1 MASTRLTMDVT
12 GRGWQ
17 EEVDPGCIGE
27 VLSSRDNLLWLDIV
41 DPGPAE
47 LELLRREF
55 GFHELAVEDVERL
68 QLYQRPK
75 YDTYRG
81 YCFIV
86 IYAAEHTADEFVPR
100 ALQLFVGEN
109 FLVTIHHGPLAVLDE
124 ARRRWARH
132 DSRQDHG
139 VGYLVYTVFDSVVD
153 GYFPLQ
159 DWLGERMETI
169 EKAVFMGAEGAV
181 ADLFLLRKQLVRIR
195 RLLAPT
201 GDVLTEVIRRGQPRF
216 PESLG
221 PYFAD
226 VHDHSLHLLGEL
238 DSYGDLLGSA
248 LDVHAESMFLR
259 LGVIMKRL
267 TAITV
272 IIMVPNLVASIYGMN
287 FEVLFPPGDWEY
299 GFFVIVGLLACMIIW
314 GFIHS
319 RHLDWL

>member
-1 MASTRLTMDVT
+1 MGRTQLTMDV
-12 GRGWQ
+12 RGEGWR
-17 EEVDPGCIGE
+17 ETVDPDCIGP
-27 VLSSRDNLLWLDIV
+27 LLGDCHNLLWLDIV

-55 GFHELAVEDVERL
+55 GFHELAIEDVEKL
-68 QLYQRPK
+68 QVHQRPK
-75 YDTYRG
+75 YDTYQG

-86 IYAAEHTADEFVPR
+86 VYAAEHTADEFVAR
-100 ALQLFVGEN
+100 ELQLFVGEN
-109 FLVTIHHGPLAVLDE
+109 FLVTIHRGPLTVLDE

-132 DSRQDHG
+132 ESRRDHG
-139 VGYLVYTVFDSVVD
+139 VGYLVYTVFDSLVD

-159 DWLGERMETI
+159 DWLGERMEAI
-169 EKAVFMGAEGAV
+169 ERAVFMGAEGAA
-181 ADLFLLRKQLVRIR
+181 ADLFRLRKQLLRIR

-201 GDVLTEVIRRGQPRF
+201 GDVLAEVIRRGQPRF

-226 VHDHSLHLLGEL
+226 VHDHSLHVLGEL
-238 DSYGDLLGSA
+238 DSYGDLLGTA

-259 LGVIMKRL
+259 LGQIMKRL

-287 FEVLFPPGDWEY
+287 FEVLFPPTGWEY
-299 GFFVIVGLLACMIIW
+299 GFFVVVGLLAWMIIW

-319 RHLDWL
+319 RHMDWL